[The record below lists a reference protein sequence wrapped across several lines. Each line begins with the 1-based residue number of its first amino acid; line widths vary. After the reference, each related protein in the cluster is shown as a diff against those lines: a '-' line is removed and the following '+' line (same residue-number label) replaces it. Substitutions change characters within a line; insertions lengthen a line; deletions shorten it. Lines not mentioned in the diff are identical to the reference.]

1 MIFKVECN
9 IMRGK
14 LYEVHAND
22 NIYFC
27 EMNSVKYS
35 TLGLIGFM
43 DCSWLPRVIA
53 DKFLCSEC

>member
-1 MIFKVECN
+1 MKFMQMIKFF
-9 IMRGK
+9 
-14 LYEVHAND
+14 
-22 NIYFC
+22 FC